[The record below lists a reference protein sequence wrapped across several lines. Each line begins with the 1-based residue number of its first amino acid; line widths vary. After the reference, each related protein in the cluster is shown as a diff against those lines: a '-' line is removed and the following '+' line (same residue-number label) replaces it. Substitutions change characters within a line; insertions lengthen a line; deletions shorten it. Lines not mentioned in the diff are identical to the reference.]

1 MLHLTTPK
9 TVAKRPRKLESFSRL
24 PGHLVRRVHQVS
36 TAYFTE
42 ECGSDLTAVQ
52 YAALVAI
59 GSHPGIDATRLSQA
73 IYFDR
78 STIGDV
84 LDRIESKG
92 WIIRQSAQNDRR
104 IKSVT
109 LSSSGHEVLRQV
121 APAIRRVQERL
132 LAPLTASE
140 AKTIVRLLT
149 KMADAGDQGDGD

>member
-1 MLHLTTPK
+1 MPK
-9 TVAKRPRKLESFSRL
+9 FVAKRPRVIESFSRL

-42 ECGSDLTAVQ
+42 ECGGDLTAVQ
-52 YAALVAI
+52 YAALIAI
-59 GSHPGIDATRLSQA
+59 GSHTGIDATRLSQA

-104 IKSVT
+104 IKSLA
-109 LSSSGHEVLRQV
+109 LSPSGHEVLRQV

>member
-1 MLHLTTPK
+1 
-9 TVAKRPRKLESFSRL
+9 
-24 PGHLVRRVHQVS
+24 
-36 TAYFTE
+36 
-42 ECGSDLTAVQ
+42 
-52 YAALVAI
+52 LVAI
-59 GSHPGIDATRLSQA
+59 GSHPGIDATRLSEA

-109 LSSSGHEVLRQV
+109 LSPSGREVLRQV